1 MSDSETFPTKSFTSG
16 QAPVVSQVK
25 ESTDAPTNMVHARI
39 DPSNPPL
46 KKRKHEKVQPLFK
59 ECLQKSMASS
69 PSLPLPSLLK
79 FPKAGLKLSY
89 ILNGFIDD
97 YCRRGGGGEDDILR
111 MTTREVR
118 ERVIKPCTERRQ
130 SSFVDVLKSN
140 NHPAY
145 GAKAN
150 VFVSHAHQSQFWN
163 TIQAVQRCVS
173 KDTTNDYG
181 DVVVWIDLFSIN
193 QHQPN
198 VWTTDWLFDT
208 FQDAIKEIGRTIM
221 VTSPW
226 NHPIRSWCIF
236 EVYSTLH
243 TGSKF
248 DIAIG
253 EDDEKQFLNDILTAK
268 DDNDAMSVMNRL
280 FSTIR
285 AENSQCTSDEDQSRI
300 FQVIRDKVRFEE
312 IDKMVL
318 DACVKRLIT
327 VVKEFL
333 HKTAGQEGTDVERKR
348 ARLES
353 IVRRLQHQRH

>member
-1 MSDSETFPTKSFTSG
+1 M
-16 QAPVVSQVK
+16 
-25 ESTDAPTNMVHARI
+25 
-39 DPSNPPL
+39 
-46 KKRKHEKVQPLFK
+46 
-59 ECLQKSMASS
+59 
-69 PSLPLPSLLK
+69 
-79 FPKAGLKLSY
+79 SY
-89 ILNGFIDD
+89 ILNGFLDE
-97 YCRRGGGGEDDILR
+97 YCRKGGDGKDGMDDILR
-111 MTTREVR
+111 MTTREVK
-118 ERVIKPCTERRQ
+118 ERIIGPNTKDYQ
-130 SSFVDVLKSN
+130 SSFCDMLQAT
-140 NHPAY
+140 NHPAF
-145 GAKAN
+145 GAMAN
-150 VFVSHAHQSQFWN
+150 VFVSHAHGCEFWN
-163 TIQAVQRCVS
+163 TIHAVKRCLS
-173 KDTTNDYG
+173 KDNNKDYE
-181 DVVVWIDLFSIN
+181 DVVVWMDVFSIN

-253 EDDEKQFLNDILTAK
+253 EDDEKQFLKDVLTAK

-285 AENSQCTSDEDQSRI
+285 AENSQCTSDEDQRRI

-333 HKTAGQEGTDVERKR
+333 DKPAGQEGTDVERKR